1 MKIYLA
7 DMNRGEVHNLLGG
20 AIAPL
25 PITLISTI
33 GEDSIYNA
41 APYSFVSPVNI
52 KPPVICVAIS
62 VFYGAAFPAREGQR
76 KDTLKNIE
84 FSGDFVV
91 NIMAES
97 LIDPTVQT
105 SAAYPADVNEIQQVG
120 LTAIGGEK
128 VKSPRIA
135 EAQVSFECRL
145 VQKIELGEGQ
155 DSRGIVFG
163 EVVLAHVKDGLWVD
177 GKIESSKLKAV
188 GRLGTGLYC
197 RTGDIFE
204 VKATPI

>member
-1 MKIYLA
+1 MKIYPA
-7 DMNRGEVHNLLGG
+7 DMDRGEIHNLLGG

-25 PITLISTI
+25 PVALISTI
-33 GEDSIYNA
+33 DEDSIYNA

-52 KPPVICVAIS
+52 KPPVICVSIS
-62 VFYGAAFPAREGQR
+62 VFYGTAYLAREGQR

-97 LIDPTVQT
+97 LIDSTVQT
-105 SAAYPADVNEIQQVG
+105 SATYPADVDEIQQVG
-120 LTAIGGEK
+120 LTAIVGEK

-155 DSRGIVFG
+155 DSKGIVFG
-163 EVVLAHVKDGLWVD
+163 EVVLAHVKDGLWAN

-197 RTGDIFE
+197 RTGDIFA

>member
-120 LTAIGGEK
+120 LTAIGGGE
-128 VKSPRIA
+128 S
-135 EAQVSFECRL
+135 
-145 VQKIELGEGQ
+145 KIPPNCG
-155 DSRGIVFG
+155 S
-163 EVVLAHVKDGLWVD
+163 
-177 GKIESSKLKAV
+177 
-188 GRLGTGLYC
+188 TG
-197 RTGDIFE
+197 
-204 VKATPI
+204 